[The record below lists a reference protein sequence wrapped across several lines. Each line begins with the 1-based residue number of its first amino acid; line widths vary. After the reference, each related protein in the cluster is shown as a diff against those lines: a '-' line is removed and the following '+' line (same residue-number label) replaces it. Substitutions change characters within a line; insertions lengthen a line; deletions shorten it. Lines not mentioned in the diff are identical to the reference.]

1 MNEVTI
7 STPYDII
14 VQQQIDIIAK
24 CQKEVLEGKENTLIE
39 LGEAVQLL
47 VTIRNCIPSPMPM
60 AGVGILGGL
69 SGNRFRPS
77 MTVQEAKARL
87 GDDYASV

>member
-1 MNEVTI
+1 ME
-7 STPYDII
+7 STSPYDII
-14 VQQQIDIIAK
+14 IQQQIDIVASR
-24 CQKEVLEGKENTLIE
+24 QKEILEGKENTLIE

-60 AGVGILGGL
+60 AGVGMSGGL
-69 SGNRFRPS
+69 SGNRFRTL